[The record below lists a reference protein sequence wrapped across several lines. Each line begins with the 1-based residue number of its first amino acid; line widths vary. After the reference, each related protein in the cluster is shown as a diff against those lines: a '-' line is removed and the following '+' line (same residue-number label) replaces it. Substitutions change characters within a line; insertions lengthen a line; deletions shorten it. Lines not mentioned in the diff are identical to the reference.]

1 MPYKSNLL
9 FLNENLKKQRGA
21 AFLILVMMLAIAAVS
36 FIVIAAPG
44 ESNQLAAAQKTAQAL
59 AAARDALIGFAASV
73 PDSDRPGDLP
83 CPATSYATGDA
94 GSSCDT
100 AASRIGYLPW
110 RKLGLPDL
118 RDGSGAPLLYAVSNG
133 FKNNTR
139 TGILN
144 SDTAGD
150 FTVAGENAIAIVF
163 APGSPIGSQDRN
175 AGTFN
180 VSNFLELGNADG
192 DSVFVNSDGTATFN
206 DRLMWITPRA
216 FFPPL
221 EMRAMR
227 VAQARLQHYFSITG
241 RYPRSNRYLNDYSC
255 WTFGGRLPFPVGGNP
270 CLPGGNGATASQW
283 TMAWPAWFFGNY
295 WDYVIHYA
303 VAERCTT
310 TSGAVCDGSGSFLTV
325 DGTDNY
331 RVLLIRQGT
340 PNGQTRPCSSPSQC
354 LDDGENRDSDR
365 DYVTPVAGNDRLT
378 IVSP

>member
-1 MPYKSNLL
+1 MCS
-9 FLNENLKKQRGA
+9 QRGA

-73 PDSDRPGDLP
+73 PDSDRLGDLP

-94 GSSCDT
+94 GSICNT

-133 FKNNTR
+133 FKNNAR

-180 VSNFLELGNADG
+180 VANFLELGNADG
-192 DSVFVNSDGTATFN
+192 DNVFDNSPETATFN
-206 DRLMWITPRA
+206 DRLMWITPRV

-227 VAQARLQHYFSITG
+227 VAQERLQHYFSVTS
-241 RYPRSNRYLNDYSC
+241 RYPKSNRYLDDFSC

-283 TMAWPAWFFGNY
+283 TMAWPSWFFGNY

-303 VAERCTT
+303 VAEPCTT
-310 TSGAVCDGSGSFLTV
+310 TSGAVCDGSGNFLRV
-325 DGTDNY
+325 DGADNY
-331 RVLLIRQGT
+331 RVLLIRQSI

>member
-1 MPYKSNLL
+1 MCS
-9 FLNENLKKQRGA
+9 QRGA

-73 PDSDRPGDLP
+73 PDSDRLGDLP

-94 GSSCDT
+94 GSICNT

-133 FKNNTR
+133 FKNNPR
-139 TGILN
+139 TGTLN

-175 AGTFN
+175 AGVFDVT
-180 VSNFLELGNADG
+180 NFLELGNADG
-192 DSVFVNSDGTATFN
+192 DNVFDNSPETATFN
-206 DRLMWITPRA
+206 DRLLWITPRA

-221 EMRAMR
+221 ELRAMR
-227 VAQARLQHYFSITG
+227 VAQQGLLDYFNLTT
-241 RYPRSNRYLNDYSC
+241 RFPYADQYLGGASC
-255 WTFGGRLPFPVGGNP
+255 QTSGGGRIPYFGSS
-270 CLPGGNGATASQW
+270 CLPAGNGASAG
-283 TMAWPAWFFGNY
+283 AWAPATVWPTWFWNNY
-295 WDYVIHYA
+295 WDYVLHYA
-303 VAERCTT
+303 PAQRCVT
-310 TSGAVCDGSGSFLTV
+310 TSGSICDGSGNYLTV
-325 DGTDNY
+325 NGSGSI
-331 RVLLIRQGT
+331 RALLIRQSI
-340 PNGQTRPCSSPSQC
+340 PNGQTRPCSLPSQC
-354 LDDGENRDSDR
+354 LDDGANSDGDR
-365 DYVTPVAGNDRLT
+365 NYVTPVAGNDRLT